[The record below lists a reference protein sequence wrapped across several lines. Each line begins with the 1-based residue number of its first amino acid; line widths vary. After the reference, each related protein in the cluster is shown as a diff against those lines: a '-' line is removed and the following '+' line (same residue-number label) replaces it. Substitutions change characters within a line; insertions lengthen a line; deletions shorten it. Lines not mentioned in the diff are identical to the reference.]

1 MGEIPRSHS
10 IRTLISILF
19 DSTKDKELLEFSKKN
34 RLTLRL
40 LKHAYIASRY
50 LFDRFDKDDA
60 EEAIKVAEK
69 VFNVVQKLFENINE
83 TGWYCSKLEKRGKKV
98 AKAISDVLPDAE
110 IYVFGS
116 AVKRRI
122 TASSDIDL
130 LIFSE
135 KIPEKNIAKM
145 KIILEIENKAK
156 LPRVSSIWIPLS

>member
-1 MGEIPRSHS
+1 MSKNY
-10 IRTLISILF
+10 LKILMKRA
-19 DSTKDKELLEFSKKN
+19 DIVRNWKN
-34 RLTLRL
+34 
-40 LKHAYIASRY
+40 A
-50 LFDRFDKDDA
+50 
-60 EEAIKVAEK
+60 V
-69 VFNVVQKLFENINE
+69 
-83 TGWYCSKLEKRGKKV
+83 KKV

-110 IYVFGS
+110 MYVFGS

-156 LPRVSSIWIPLS
+156 LPEYHPFEFHLVNKRKKNQYLTKYKEIIPINVLLKESTEK